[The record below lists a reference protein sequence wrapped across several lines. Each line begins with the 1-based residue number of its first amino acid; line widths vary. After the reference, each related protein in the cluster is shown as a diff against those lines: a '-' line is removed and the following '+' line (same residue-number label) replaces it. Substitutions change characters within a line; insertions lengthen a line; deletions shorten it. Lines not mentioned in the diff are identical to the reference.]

1 MKIHIK
7 HASRRYC
14 IDNCENREQPC
25 QVYTGTTVS
34 VMPDL
39 PISVFFFFFFFFFIL
54 LLFQSVS
61 AKNNLTRAEIPTLL
75 KKNEDYAK
83 TTSVS
88 EVCLQICRKK

>member
-1 MKIHIK
+1 MEIHIK
-7 HASRRYC
+7 HASRRSF

-39 PISVFFFFFFFFFIL
+39 PISVFFF
-54 LLFQSVS
+54 LFHSVS
-61 AKNNLTRAEIPTLL
+61 AKNNLTRAKIPTLL
-75 KKNEDYAK
+75 KENEDYAK